1 MGIQQVAPVVLTKS
15 VARTCG
21 CRTADVDCKTGMIW
35 VFVHIYIYIIYIY
48 NIYIYNIY
56 IYNIYI
62 HIMATQGNPH
72 CGLNGHCM
80 VSNCWHLDSE
90 PCPTV
95 SRGFA
100 GKTTLFGIQI
110 LHFPLQDPIIVAR
123 FSQVIAKPIYIG

>member
-1 MGIQQVAPVVLTKS
+1 MKFIEVVGCGWVSNRWLQWYCLS

-21 CRTADVDCKTGMIW
+21 CRIADVDCKTGMIW
-35 VFVHIYIYIIYIY
+35 VCVYIYY
-48 NIYIYNIY
+48 
-56 IYNIYI
+56 
-62 HIMATQGNPH
+62 GNPH

-80 VSNCWHLDSE
+80 VGNCWHLDSE

-110 LHFPLQDPIIVAR
+110 LDLPLQDPIIVAR
-123 FSQVIAKPIYIG
+123 CSQIIANPIYIGSYRIEFSAS